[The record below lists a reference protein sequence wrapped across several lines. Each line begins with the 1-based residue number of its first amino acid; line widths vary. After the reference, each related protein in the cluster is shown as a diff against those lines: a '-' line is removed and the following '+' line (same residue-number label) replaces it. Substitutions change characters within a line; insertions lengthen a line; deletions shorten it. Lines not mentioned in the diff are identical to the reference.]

1 MGDIKQKLP
10 KRPFTCEMCKT
21 FSIGKHSYIYKT
33 FEVLPKTPSENL
45 RICEKCANREV
56 VGKNKKTLEELFD

>member
-1 MGDIKQKLP
+1 
-10 KRPFTCEMCKT
+10 MCKT

>member
-1 MGDIKQKLP
+1 MSTITEKIKKSE
-10 KRPFTCEMCKT
+10 FTCEMCKT